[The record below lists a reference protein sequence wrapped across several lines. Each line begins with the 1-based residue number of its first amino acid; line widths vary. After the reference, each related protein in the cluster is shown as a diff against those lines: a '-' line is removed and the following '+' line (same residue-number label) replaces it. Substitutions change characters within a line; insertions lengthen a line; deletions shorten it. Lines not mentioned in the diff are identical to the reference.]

1 MSEQKVRYAEICKR
15 HYVPL
20 QLQPWWLDAV
30 CGQEHWDVCL
40 ARNGSGQII
49 GALPYCCKK
58 HFFGKTIVQ
67 PPLTSYGGPWFF
79 IDPEKLKKPGSRYQQ
94 EYKVLEEL
102 IRQLPPTVFY
112 RQNFHPDIKNW
123 LPFFWDGFRETT
135 RYTYQFDH
143 PGDLEKI
150 ETGFKNTLR
159 TDLKKAGRSVE
170 AHRQDDAIDAVFRVH
185 EQSFLRQNK
194 RPPYTLEVCR
204 RLNAALLQR
213 GQVACWLALDRHSGE
228 PHAGLC
234 VAYDTRR
241 AGILLTGTDPAHKS
255 ASAIW
260 LLFWEAIVFCLEKNL
275 SLDFEGSMDRN
286 IERGF
291 RAFGADLV
299 PYHSIWRPGNRVL
312 DIAYRLIK
320 Q

>member
-1 MSEQKVRYAEICKR
+1 MSEKILIVEDDSVLRETLTYNLTRQGYDVITAADGRSAITLAE
-15 HYVPL
+15 
-20 QLQPWWLDAV
+20 
-30 CGQEHWDVCL
+30 
-40 ARNGSGQII
+40 
-49 GALPYCCKK
+49 
-58 HFFGKTIVQ
+58 
-67 PPLTSYGGPWFF
+67 
-79 IDPEKLKKPGSRYQQ
+79 QQ
-94 EYKVLEEL
+94 HPEL
-102 IRQLPPTVFY
+102 ILLDVMLPG
-112 RQNFHPDIKNW
+112 
-123 LPFFWDGFRETT
+123 LDGM
-135 RYTYQFDH
+135 
-143 PGDLEKI
+143 
-150 ETGFKNTLR
+150 
-159 TDLKKAGRSVE
+159 
-170 AHRQDDAIDAVFRVH
+170 
-185 EQSFLRQNK
+185 
-194 RPPYTLEVCR
+194 EVCR
-204 RLNAALLQR
+204 RLHAALLQR

-260 LLFWEAIVFCLEKNL
+260 LLFWEAIVFCLEKQL